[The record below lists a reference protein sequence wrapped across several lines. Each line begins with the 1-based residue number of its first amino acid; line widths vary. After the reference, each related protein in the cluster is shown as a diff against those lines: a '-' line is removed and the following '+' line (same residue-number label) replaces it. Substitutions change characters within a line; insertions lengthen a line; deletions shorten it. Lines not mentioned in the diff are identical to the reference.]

1 MYTIDYCSTPGRYI
15 FEGYCV
21 KNEEGEKI
29 GGCFDDQ
36 FQAFDYIKTQL
47 ELDEKYKQYTEFP
60 EMFIMEMYRALNG
73 DEKRKVLRELV
84 REYKEKCA
92 YDYFNQKDKT

>member
-1 MYTIDYCSTPGRYI
+1 
-15 FEGYCV
+15 
-21 KNEEGEKI
+21 
-29 GGCFDDQ
+29 
-36 FQAFDYIKTQL
+36 
-47 ELDEKYKQYTEFP
+47 
-60 EMFIMEMYRALNG
+60 MEMYRALNG